1 MRCELLKKATQTAFA
16 RKQPAYHTRR
26 PGVNLMV
33 NTGYMP
39 WEKDL
44 SSRILK

>member
-1 MRCELLKKATQTAFA
+1 MRCELLKKATQTVFA

-26 PGVNLMV
+26 PGVNLVV

-39 WEKDL
+39 WGKRFEQQNT
-44 SSRILK
+44 